1 MLHAKGTSRR
11 TVKFDALD
19 GNRRGGERKLGGVL
33 QRVVDCKFFVN
44 FKLEVFG
51 GVIVHTLSLPQLKV
65 RGKLLVIS
73 QIYS

>member
-1 MLHAKGTSRR
+1 ML
-11 TVKFDALD
+11 L
-19 GNRRGGERKLGGVL
+19 RGIGVAVRENLGGVL